1 MIRILFVDDEDEFRK
16 QVADLLR
23 RHGLDVQEAGSGTD
37 ALARLKAGASFD
49 LILTDLLMPDTADGP
64 YRIVERIRE
73 LTHLPII
80 VLTGHELTQSAEIVL
95 GKTDADDYQAKQ
107 FPQVEHA
114 TKEVNIG
121 ELVARIIKR
130 TRAAA
135 VYDFPETD
143 DDPSAGFWRLNTQT
157 LELKK
162 PDGSVETLQPA
173 VHTLLQTFLR
183 NPGKRLD
190 QQDLRMEKPNLGN
203 AVWKLRGIIG
213 EDKIVTIG
221 STYRF
226 ARTVRA
232 V

>member
-1 MIRILFVDDEDEFRK
+1 M
-16 QVADLLR
+16 
-23 RHGLDVQEAGSGTD
+23 
-37 ALARLKAGASFD
+37 
-49 LILTDLLMPDTADGP
+49 
-64 YRIVERIRE
+64 
-73 LTHLPII
+73 
-80 VLTGHELTQSAEIVL
+80 

-221 STYRF
+221 MHLSLCPNGKGRLIVKGLIPPLGVNRSILVTAVGIVMVAITVPITYYF
-226 ARTVRA
+226 SKSFLDRA
-232 V
+232 